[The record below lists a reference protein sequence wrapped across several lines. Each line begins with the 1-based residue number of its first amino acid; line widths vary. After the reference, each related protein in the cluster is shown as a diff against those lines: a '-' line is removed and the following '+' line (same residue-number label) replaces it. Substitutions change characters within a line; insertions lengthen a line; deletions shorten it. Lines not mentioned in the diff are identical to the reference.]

1 MTMLATSVQRPA
13 FAFKANRP
21 VSKSSVRSL
30 RTVARGTGPG
40 AGNSDPQKVQEQ
52 KNKKH
57 SEGQWAEPQNKNKL
71 EKQTLSR
78 QGPSAQSK
86 GLKDESA
93 VNEEEVKQG
102 YQDAADGA
110 KNKVQEAGDAI
121 AGAVDKIR
129 PDKN

>member
-1 MTMLATSVQRPA
+1 MISAASSAHRFTSGLQ
-13 FAFKANRP
+13 
-21 VSKSSVRSL
+21 
-30 RTVARGTGPG
+30 
-40 AGNSDPQKVQEQ
+40 
-52 KNKKH
+52 H